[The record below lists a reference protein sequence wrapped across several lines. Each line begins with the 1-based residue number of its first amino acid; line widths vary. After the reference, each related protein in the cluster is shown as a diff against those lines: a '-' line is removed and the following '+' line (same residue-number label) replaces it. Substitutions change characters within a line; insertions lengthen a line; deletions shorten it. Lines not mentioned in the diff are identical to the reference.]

1 MEAKYCSCGADYM
14 PFGVA
19 ETFQNSF
26 VFPNLWCNFPLISNR
41 NTNKFIITNSTH

>member
-1 MEAKYCSCGADYM
+1 MEKNIVHVVPTADYM

-26 VFPNLWCNFPLISNR
+26 VFPNL
-41 NTNKFIITNSTH
+41 